1 MLADVSLR
9 TQVLDWAAAAQGGA
23 EIEGRPCGALVGVGI
38 VSSEPRTEALKDKR
52 LARTRLFDFGAKDA
66 GLMAV
71 TWPVDFFSSWQ
82 HIVKEERRPGVN
94 HSPIFGC
101 FSACDP

>member
-1 MLADVSLR
+1 M
-9 TQVLDWAAAAQGGA
+9 VLKLKIG
-23 EIEGRPCGALVGVGI
+23 PCGALVGLGI

>member
-1 MLADVSLR
+1 MKI
-9 TQVLDWAAAAQGGA
+9 G
-23 EIEGRPCGALVGVGI
+23 PCGALVGLGI